1 MLCEKEDCLKYSQS
15 INQSINQSIR
25 MQQQPST
32 EEELGK
38 LYPKYTD
45 EGFTWEAF
53 GNCSEVI
60 ITGIEAEWFPDSA
73 AKRIKLESIWVRHPI
88 RQQPGKVMQ
97 HQVVIYFL
105 SVTPFSFL
113 NRAVC
118 FVITIFF

>member
-1 MLCEKEDCLKYSQS
+1 
-15 INQSINQSIR
+15 
-25 MQQQPST
+25 MQQEST

-45 EGFTWEAF
+45 EGFTWKAF
-53 GNCSEVI
+53 GNCSPNI
-60 ITGIEAEWFPDSA
+60 IDRLVTKWFSDNPVKQGQVHD
-73 AKRIKLESIWVRHPI
+73 IWARHPI

-118 FVITIFF
+118 FEITLFSHFISQSRLLLWN